1 MVAFFIDF
9 AIVALLVIG
18 ITAFIGVITNSIG
31 EKVFGRKNNM
41 KFVNQSSR
49 MQSSWNKVGGN
60 NIYKKKTY

>member
-31 EKVFGRKNNM
+31 EKLFGRKNKM
-41 KFVNQSSR
+41 KFVDQSSR